1 MGSYS
6 VICAK
11 GSNAVKNLNLDTSLN
26 YRNIHVVASPIL
38 VLPESKKFYFGDIR
52 SDNNERLEE
61 LNYVFI

>member
-1 MGSYS
+1 MSS
-6 VICAK
+6 VAK
-11 GSNAVKNLNLDTSLN
+11 EQNDFFKNPNLGTSLN

-52 SDNNERLEE
+52 SDNNERLDE